1 LFSFHQ
7 GDSVFFLFL
16 KGEDGQMNKI
26 LTCYL
31 KDVDTFNG
39 RLKWLWQ
46 QKATLRTK
54 KEEFLETLR
63 TYYKQQQVALHKEFP
78 KKRMQMLDHVIYN
91 LVATGIQAIRSE
103 TLMKKFDVSQS
114 TVSRF
119 VKSLK
124 TTPFIIVARYIK
136 EDTTGAHPDSYVF
149 VFKNHKNFNKICDEI
164 FFAHDTTGIQT
175 LQQKEMT
182 TPVTTPVTTPERV
195 ENVDITSLEGEK
207 TSDAF
212 INLDLPVNHNNNHLI
227 SASQSFAY
235 IKGVPKKVNNV
246 YAGKYGHQLRD
257 FYARIQN
264 AAKAVKRDTEI
275 SIVKEHI
282 HEVAYTAI
290 VGLDKYVHE
299 ANHKGT
305 TLSLDEM
312 CRLVYQIAYN
322 QFINLLKENTE
333 EQAPES
339 DMHTEAETALF
350 TPKHII
356 RKELVPAWLKA
367 EQEQKECAQE
377 EAISLDQQLEMIQL
391 KQDLGQKL
399 TPEEE
404 NLLQEHSSTYSSF
417 EMAQLKQDL
426 GQALTPEEQAL
437 LHQQD
442 QLKGSVSQSNYLETS

>member
-1 LFSFHQ
+1 
-7 GDSVFFLFL
+7 
-16 KGEDGQMNKI
+16 MNKI

-31 KDVDTFNG
+31 PDVNTFNG
-39 RLKWLWQ
+39 RFKWLW
-46 QKATLRTK
+46 KEKPTLRKK
-54 KEEFLETLR
+54 KEAFLETLR
-63 TYYKQQQVALHKEFP
+63 TYFKQQQEALHKVFP
-78 KKRMQMLDHVIYN
+78 KKRMEMLDYVIYN
-91 LVATGIQAIRSE
+91 LVATGIQAIHSK
-103 TLMKKFDVSQS
+103 TLMEKFDVSQS

-124 TTPFIIVARYIK
+124 ATPFMIVARYIK

-149 VFKNHKNFNKICDEI
+149 ILKSHTNFNQICEEI

-175 LQQKEMT
+175 LQQEEMT
-182 TPVTTPVTTPERV
+182 TPVTTPVTSPEGA
-195 ENVDITSLEGEK
+195 ENVDTTSFEDEK
-207 TSDAF
+207 TSSPF
-212 INLDLPVNHNNNHLI
+212 INLDLPKNHLNNHLI

-235 IKGVPKKVNNV
+235 IKGVPKKVNTV
-246 YAGKYGHQLRD
+246 YAGKYGHHLKA
-257 FYARIQN
+257 FYTRIQN

-275 SIVKEHI
+275 EIVKEQV

-305 TLSLDEM
+305 TLSLDDM
-312 CRLVYQIAYN
+312 CRLVYQIAFN
-322 QFINLLKENTE
+322 QFKNLLKGNTE
-333 EQAPES
+333 QQISES
-339 DMHTEAETALF
+339 DIHTEAKAALF

-367 EQEQKECAQE
+367 EQEQKESTKE
-377 EAISLDQQLEMIQL
+377 TAISLDQQLEMIQL
-391 KQDLGQKL
+391 KQDLGQEL

-404 NLLQEHSSTYSSF
+404 DLLKEHSSTYSSL

-437 LHQQD
+437 LYQQD
-442 QLKGSVSQSNYLETS
+442 QLKGSVS

>member
-1 LFSFHQ
+1 
-7 GDSVFFLFL
+7 
-16 KGEDGQMNKI
+16 MTKI

-31 KDVDTFNG
+31 KDVETFNG
-39 RLKWLWQ
+39 PFTWLWKE
-46 QKATLRTK
+46 KATLRKK
-54 KEEFLETLR
+54 KEAFLETLR
-63 TYYKQQQVALHKEFP
+63 THFKQQQLALHKEFP
-78 KKRMQMLDHVIYN
+78 KKRMEMLDHVIYN

-103 TLMKKFDVSQS
+103 TLMKKFNVSKS

-124 TTPFIIVARYIK
+124 DTPFILVARYIK

-149 VFKNHKNFNKICDEI
+149 VLKSHKNFNQICNEI
-164 FFAHDTTGIQT
+164 FFAHDTTGFQT
-175 LQQKEMT
+175 LQQEEMT
-182 TPVTTPVTTPERV
+182 TPVTTPVTSPESA
-195 ENVDITSLEGEK
+195 ENVDTPSFEGEK
-207 TSDAF
+207 TSSPF
-212 INLDLPVNHNNNHLI
+212 INLDLPKKHLNNHLI

-235 IKGVPKKVNNV
+235 IVGVPKKVNNV
-246 YAGKYGHQLRD
+246 YAGKYGHQLKD

-275 SIVKEHI
+275 EIVKEQV

-305 TLSLDEM
+305 PLSLDEM
-312 CRLVYQIAYN
+312 CRLVYQIAIN
-322 QFINLLKENTE
+322 QFTKLLKGNTE
-333 EQAPES
+333 QQTAES
-339 DMHTEAETALF
+339 GIHTEAKTTLF

-356 RKELVPAWLKA
+356 RKELVPAWLQA
-367 EQEQKECAQE
+367 EQEQKESTKE
-377 EAISLDQQLEMIQL
+377 TAISLDQQLEMIQL
-391 KQDLGQKL
+391 KQDLGQEL

-404 NLLQEHSSTYSSF
+404 NLLKEHSSTYSSL

-426 GQALTPEEQAL
+426 GQTLTPQDQAL

-442 QLKGSVSQSNYLETS
+442 QLKGSVS

>member
-1 LFSFHQ
+1 
-7 GDSVFFLFL
+7 
-16 KGEDGQMNKI
+16 MNKI

-63 TYYKQQQVALHKEFP
+63 TYFKQQQLALHKEFP
-78 KKRMQMLDHVIYN
+78 KKRMEMLDHVIYN

-103 TLMKKFDVSQS
+103 TLMKKFNASKS

-124 TTPFIIVARYIK
+124 DTPFILVARYIK
-136 EDTTGAHPDSYVF
+136 EDTTGTHPDSYVF
-149 VFKNHKNFNKICDEI
+149 VLKNHKNFNRICDEI
-164 FFAHDTTGIQT
+164 FFAHDTTGVQT
-175 LQQKEMT
+175 LQQEEMT
-182 TPVTTPVTTPERV
+182 TPVTTPVTTPECA
-195 ENVDITSLEGEK
+195 ENVDTESLEGQK
-207 TSDAF
+207 TSNAF
-212 INLDLPVNHNNNHLI
+212 INLDLPVNHINNHLM
-227 SASQSFAY
+227 SVAQSFSY

-246 YAGKYGHQLRD
+246 YAGKYGHQLKE
-257 FYARIQN
+257 FYTRIQS
-264 AAKAVKRDTEI
+264 AAKAVKRNTEI
-275 SIVKEHI
+275 EIIKEQV

-322 QFINLLKENTE
+322 QFTNLLKENTE
-333 EQAPES
+333 EQSPES
-339 DMHTEAETALF
+339 DIHTEAETALF

-356 RKELVPAWLKA
+356 RKEMVPDWLKA
-367 EQEQKECAQE
+367 EQEQKECTQE
-377 EAISLDQQLEMIQL
+377 AAISLDQQLEMIQL
-391 KQDLGQKL
+391 KQDLGQEL

-404 NLLQEHSSTYSSF
+404 SLLQEHSSTYSSLK
-417 EMAQLKQDL
+417 MAQLKQDI
-426 GQALTPEEQAL
+426 GKALNPEEQAL
-437 LHQQD
+437 LCQHE
-442 QLKGSVSQSNYLETS
+442 QLKDTAS

>member
-1 LFSFHQ
+1 M
-7 GDSVFFLFL
+7 FL
-16 KGEDGQMNKI
+16 KGEDEQMTKI

-31 KDVDTFNG
+31 PDVNSFNG
-39 RLKWLWQ
+39 RFTWLW
-46 QKATLRTK
+46 KEKPTLRKK
-54 KEEFLETLR
+54 KEAFLETLR
-63 TYYKQQQVALHKEFP
+63 TYFKQQQEALHKVFP
-78 KKRMQMLDHVIYN
+78 KKRMEMLDYVIYN
-91 LVATGIQAIRSE
+91 LVATGIQAIHSK
-103 TLMKKFDVSQS
+103 TLMEKFDVSQS

-124 TTPFIIVARYIK
+124 ETPFMLVARYIK

-149 VFKNHKNFNKICDEI
+149 ILKSHTNFDQICEEI

-175 LQQKEMT
+175 LQQEEMT
-182 TPVTTPVTTPERV
+182 TPVTTPVTSPEV
-195 ENVDITSLEGEK
+195 AENVDTIGFEDEK
-207 TSDAF
+207 TSSPF
-212 INLDLPVNHNNNHLI
+212 INLDLPKNHLNNHLI

-235 IKGVPKKVNNV
+235 IKGVPKKVNHV
-246 YAGKYGHQLRD
+246 YAGKYGHQLKD

-264 AAKAVKRDTEI
+264 AAKAVKRDTKIE
-275 SIVKEHI
+275 IVKEHV

-312 CRLVYQIAYN
+312 CRLVYQIAFN
-322 QFINLLKENTE
+322 QFTNLLKGNTE
-333 EQAPES
+333 QQTSES
-339 DMHTEAETALF
+339 NIHTEAKTALF
-350 TPKHII
+350 TPKQII
-356 RKELVPAWLKA
+356 RKELVPAWLQA
-367 EQEQKECAQE
+367 EQEQNECTQE
-377 EAISLDQQLEMIQL
+377 ETISLDQQLEMIQL
-391 KQDLGQKL
+391 KQDLGQEL

-404 NLLQEHSSTYSSF
+404 NVLQEHSSTYSSL

-442 QLKGSVSQSNYLETS
+442 QLKGSVS

>member
-1 LFSFHQ
+1 
-7 GDSVFFLFL
+7 
-16 KGEDGQMNKI
+16 
-26 LTCYL
+26 
-31 KDVDTFNG
+31 
-39 RLKWLWQ
+39 
-46 QKATLRTK
+46 
-54 KEEFLETLR
+54 KEAFLETLR
-63 TYYKQQQVALHKEFP
+63 TYFKQQQEALHKVFP
-78 KKRMQMLDHVIYN
+78 KKRMEMLDYVIYN
-91 LVATGIQAIRSE
+91 LVATGIQAIHSK
-103 TLMKKFDVSQS
+103 TLMEKFDVSQS

-124 TTPFIIVARYIK
+124 ATPFMIVARYIK

-149 VFKNHKNFNKICDEI
+149 ILKSHTNFNQICEEI

-175 LQQKEMT
+175 LQQEEMT
-182 TPVTTPVTTPERV
+182 TPVTSPVTSPESA
-195 ENVDITSLEGEK
+195 ENVDTPSFEDEK
-207 TSDAF
+207 TSSPF
-212 INLDLPVNHNNNHLI
+212 INLDLPKKHLNNHLI

-246 YAGKYGHQLRD
+246 YAGKYGHHLKA
-257 FYARIQN
+257 FYVRIQN

-275 SIVKEHI
+275 EIVKEQV

-305 TLSLDEM
+305 PLSLDEM

-322 QFINLLKENTE
+322 QFTKLLKGNTE
-333 EQAPES
+333 QQTSES
-339 DMHTEAETALF
+339 DIHTEAKTALF

-356 RKELVPAWLKA
+356 RKELVPAWLQA
-367 EQEQKECAQE
+367 EQEQNECTQE
-377 EAISLDQQLEMIQL
+377 ETISLDQQLEMIQL
-391 KQDLGQKL
+391 KQDLGQEL

-404 NLLQEHSSTYSSF
+404 NVLKVHSSTYSSL

-426 GQALTPEEQAL
+426 GQALTPQEQAL

-442 QLKGSVSQSNYLETS
+442 QLKGSVS

>member
-1 LFSFHQ
+1 
-7 GDSVFFLFL
+7 
-16 KGEDGQMNKI
+16 MNKI

-46 QKATLRTK
+46 QKSTLRTK
-54 KEEFLETLR
+54 KEECLETLR
-63 TYYKQQQVALHKEFP
+63 TYFKQRQVALHKEFP
-78 KKRMQMLDHVIYN
+78 KKRMEMLDYVIYN
-91 LVATGIQAIRSE
+91 LVATGVQAIRSE
-103 TLMKKFDVSQS
+103 TLMKKFNASKS

-124 TTPFIIVARYIK
+124 DTPFILVARYIK

-149 VFKNHKNFNKICDEI
+149 VLKSHKNFNRICDEI
-164 FFAHDTTGIQT
+164 FFAHDTTGVQT
-175 LQQKEMT
+175 LQQEEMT
-182 TPVTTPVTTPERV
+182 TPVTTPVTTPEGAK
-195 ENVDITSLEGEK
+195 NVDTASLEDKK
-207 TSDAF
+207 TSNAF
-212 INLDLPVNHNNNHLI
+212 INLDLPVNHINNHLI
-227 SASQSFAY
+227 SDSQSFAY

-246 YAGKYGHQLRD
+246 YAGKYGHQLKD

-264 AAKAVKRDTEI
+264 AAKAVKRDAEI
-275 SIVKEHI
+275 EIVKEQV

-322 QFINLLKENTE
+322 QFTNLLKGNTE
-333 EQAPES
+333 EQSSES
-339 DMHTEAETALF
+339 QIHTEAETTALF

-356 RKELVPAWLKA
+356 RKEVVPAWLQA
-367 EQEQKECAQE
+367 EQKQNECTQE
-377 EAISLDQQLEMIQL
+377 ATISLDQQFEMIQL

-404 NLLQEHSSTYSSF
+404 SLLQEHSSTYSSL
-417 EMAQLKQDL
+417 EMAQLKHDIGKALNLGEQD
-426 GQALTPEEQAL
+426 L
-437 LHQQD
+437 LHQHD
-442 QLKGSVSQSNYLETS
+442 QLKGSVS

>member
-1 LFSFHQ
+1 MTKLF
-7 GDSVFFLFL
+7 
-16 KGEDGQMNKI
+16 
-26 LTCYL
+26 TCYL
-31 KDVDTFNG
+31 QDVNTFNG
-39 RLKWLWQ
+39 RFTWLW
-46 QKATLRTK
+46 KEKPTLRKK
-54 KEEFLETLR
+54 KEAFLETLR
-63 TYYKQQQVALHKEFP
+63 TYFKQQQLALHKVFP
-78 KKRMQMLDHVIYN
+78 KKRMEMLDYVIYN
-91 LVATGIQAIRSE
+91 LVATGIQAIHSK

-124 TTPFIIVARYIK
+124 ETPFMIVARYIK

-149 VFKNHKNFNKICDEI
+149 ILKSHTNFDQICEEI

-175 LQQKEMT
+175 LQQEEMT
-182 TPVTTPVTTPERV
+182 TPVTTPVTSPESA
-195 ENVDITSLEGEK
+195 ENVDTTSFEDEK
-207 TSDAF
+207 TSSPF
-212 INLDLPVNHNNNHLI
+212 INLDLPKNHLNNHLI

-246 YAGKYGHQLRD
+246 YAGKYGHQLKD

-275 SIVKEHI
+275 EIVKEQV

-305 TLSLDEM
+305 PLLLDEM

-322 QFINLLKENTE
+322 QFTNLLKGNIE
-333 EQAPES
+333 EPTSES
-339 DMHTEAETALF
+339 DIHTEAETALF

-356 RKELVPAWLKA
+356 RKELVPAWLQA
-367 EQEQKECAQE
+367 EQEQKEPTQE
-377 EAISLDQQLEMIQL
+377 TAISLDQQLEMIQL
-391 KQDLGQKL
+391 KQDLGQEL
-399 TPEEE
+399 APEEE
-404 NLLQEHSSTYSSF
+404 NLLQEHSTTYSSL

-426 GQALTPEEQAL
+426 GQALTPKEQAL
-437 LHQQD
+437 LHEHAQLQD
-442 QLKGSVSQSNYLETS
+442 TVS

>member
-1 LFSFHQ
+1 M
-7 GDSVFFLFL
+7 FL
-16 KGEDGQMNKI
+16 KGEDEQMTKI

-31 KDVDTFNG
+31 PDVNTFNG
-39 RLKWLWQ
+39 RFKWLW
-46 QKATLRTK
+46 KEKPTLRKK
-54 KEEFLETLR
+54 KEAFLETLR
-63 TYYKQQQVALHKEFP
+63 TYFKQQQEALHKVFP
-78 KKRMQMLDHVIYN
+78 KKRMEMLDYVIYN
-91 LVATGIQAIRSE
+91 LVATGIQAIHSK
-103 TLMKKFDVSQS
+103 TLMEKFNVSQS

-124 TTPFIIVARYIK
+124 ETPFMIVARYIK

-149 VFKNHKNFNKICDEI
+149 ILKSHTNFDQICEEI

-175 LQQKEMT
+175 LQQEEMT
-182 TPVTTPVTTPERV
+182 TPVTTPVTSPESA
-195 ENVDITSLEGEK
+195 ENVDIPSFEDEK
-207 TSDAF
+207 TSSPF
-212 INLDLPVNHNNNHLI
+212 INLDLPKKHLNNHLI

-246 YAGKYGHQLRD
+246 YAGKYGHQLKD

-275 SIVKEHI
+275 EIVKEQV

-312 CRLVYQIAYN
+312 CRLVYQIAFN
-322 QFINLLKENTE
+322 QFTNLLKGNTE
-333 EQAPES
+333 QQTSES
-339 DMHTEAETALF
+339 DIHIEAKTALF

-356 RKELVPAWLKA
+356 RKELVPAWLQA
-367 EQEQKECAQE
+367 EQEQNECTQE
-377 EAISLDQQLEMIQL
+377 ETISFDQQLEMIQL
-391 KQDLGQKL
+391 KQDLGQEL

-404 NLLQEHSSTYSSF
+404 NLLKEHSSTYSSL

-426 GQALTPEEQAL
+426 GQALTPQEQAL

-442 QLKGSVSQSNYLETS
+442 QLKSSVS

>member
-1 LFSFHQ
+1 
-7 GDSVFFLFL
+7 
-16 KGEDGQMNKI
+16 MNKI

-31 KDVDTFNG
+31 PDVNSFNG
-39 RLKWLWQ
+39 RFTWLW
-46 QKATLRTK
+46 KEKPTLRKK
-54 KEEFLETLR
+54 KEAFLETLR
-63 TYYKQQQVALHKEFP
+63 TYFKQQQEALHKVFP
-78 KKRMQMLDHVIYN
+78 KKRMEMLDYVIYN
-91 LVATGIQAIRSE
+91 LVATGIQAIHSK
-103 TLMKKFDVSQS
+103 TLMEKFDVSQS

-124 TTPFIIVARYIK
+124 ATPFMIVARYIK

-149 VFKNHKNFNKICDEI
+149 ILKSHTNFDQICEEI

-175 LQQKEMT
+175 LQQEEMT
-182 TPVTTPVTTPERV
+182 TPVTTPVTSPESA
-195 ENVDITSLEGEK
+195 ENVDTPSFEDEK
-207 TSDAF
+207 TSSPF
-212 INLDLPVNHNNNHLI
+212 INLDLPKNHLNNHLI

-246 YAGKYGHQLRD
+246 YAGKYGHQLKD

-264 AAKAVKRDTEI
+264 AAKAVKRDTKIEI
-275 SIVKEHI
+275 IKEQV

-305 TLSLDEM
+305 TLSLDDM
-312 CRLVYQIAYN
+312 CRLVYQIAFN
-322 QFINLLKENTE
+322 QFTNLLKENTE
-333 EQAPES
+333 QQTSES
-339 DMHTEAETALF
+339 DIHTEAKTALF

-356 RKELVPAWLKA
+356 RKELVPAWLQA
-367 EQEQKECAQE
+367 EQEQNECTQE
-377 EAISLDQQLEMIQL
+377 ETISLDQQLEMIQL
-391 KQDLGQKL
+391 KQDLGQEL

-404 NLLQEHSSTYSSF
+404 NVLKEHSSTYSSL

-442 QLKGSVSQSNYLETS
+442 QLKGSVS

>member
-1 LFSFHQ
+1 M
-7 GDSVFFLFL
+7 FL
-16 KGEDGQMNKI
+16 KGEDEQMTKI

-31 KDVDTFNG
+31 PDVNTFNG
-39 RLKWLWQ
+39 RFKWLW
-46 QKATLRTK
+46 KEKPTLRKK
-54 KEEFLETLR
+54 KEAFLETLR
-63 TYYKQQQVALHKEFP
+63 TYFKQQQEGLHKVFP
-78 KKRMQMLDHVIYN
+78 KKRMEMLDYVIYN
-91 LVATGIQAIRSE
+91 LVATGIQAIHSK
-103 TLMKKFDVSQS
+103 TLMEKFDVSQS

-124 TTPFIIVARYIK
+124 ETPFMIVARYIK

-149 VFKNHKNFNKICDEI
+149 ILKSHTNFDQICEEI

-175 LQQKEMT
+175 LQQEEMT
-182 TPVTTPVTTPERV
+182 TPVTTPVTSPECA
-195 ENVDITSLEGEK
+195 ENVDKPSFEDEK
-207 TSDAF
+207 ASSPF
-212 INLDLPVNHNNNHLI
+212 INLDLPKKHLNNHLI

-246 YAGKYGHQLRD
+246 YAGKYGHQLKD

-275 SIVKEHI
+275 EIVKEQV

-312 CRLVYQIAYN
+312 CRLVYQIAFN
-322 QFINLLKENTE
+322 QFTNLLKGNTE
-333 EQAPES
+333 QQTSES
-339 DMHTEAETALF
+339 DIHTEAKTALF

-356 RKELVPAWLKA
+356 RKELVPAWLQA
-367 EQEQKECAQE
+367 EQEQNECIQE
-377 EAISLDQQLEMIQL
+377 VTISLDQQLEMIQL
-391 KQDLGQKL
+391 KQDLGQEL

-404 NLLQEHSSTYSSF
+404 NVLQEHSSTYSSL

-437 LHQQD
+437 LHEHAQLQD
-442 QLKGSVSQSNYLETS
+442 TVS

>member
-1 LFSFHQ
+1 
-7 GDSVFFLFL
+7 
-16 KGEDGQMNKI
+16 MNKI

-63 TYYKQQQVALHKEFP
+63 TYFKKQQLALHKEFP
-78 KKRMQMLDHVIYN
+78 KKRMEMLDHVIYN

-103 TLMKKFDVSQS
+103 TLMKKFNASKS

-124 TTPFIIVARYIK
+124 DTPFILVTRYIK

-149 VFKNHKNFNKICDEI
+149 VLKNHKNFNQICDEI
-164 FFAHDTTGIQT
+164 FFAHDTTGVQT
-175 LQQKEMT
+175 LQKEEMT
-182 TPVTTPVTTPERV
+182 TPVTTPVTTPERA
-195 ENVDITSLEGEK
+195 ENVDTPSFEDEK
-207 TSDAF
+207 TSNAF
-212 INLDLPVNHNNNHLI
+212 INLDLPVNHLNNHLI
-227 SASQSFAY
+227 SVSQSFAY
-235 IKGVPKKVNNV
+235 IKGVPKKVNQV
-246 YAGKYGHQLRD
+246 YASKYGHQLKD
-257 FYARIQN
+257 FYSRVQN

-275 SIVKEHI
+275 EIIKEQV
-282 HEVAYTAI
+282 HEIAYTAI

-322 QFINLLKENTE
+322 QFTNLLKGNTE
-333 EQAPES
+333 DQTSES
-339 DMHTEAETALF
+339 DIHTEAETAALF

-356 RKELVPAWLKA
+356 HKEVVPAWLKA
-367 EQEQKECAQE
+367 EQKQKECTQE
-377 EAISLDQQLEMIQL
+377 TAISLDQQLEMIGL
-391 KQDLGQKL
+391 KQDLGQEL

-404 NLLQEHSSTYSSF
+404 TLLQEHSSTYSAL
-417 EMAQLKQDL
+417 EVAQLKQDL
-426 GQALTPEEQAL
+426 GQTLKPEEQAL
-437 LHQQD
+437 LHQHA
-442 QLKGSVSQSNYLETS
+442 QLKGSVS

>member
-1 LFSFHQ
+1 
-7 GDSVFFLFL
+7 
-16 KGEDGQMNKI
+16 MTKI

-31 KDVDTFNG
+31 KDVETFNG
-39 RLKWLWQ
+39 PFTWLWKE
-46 QKATLRTK
+46 KATLRKK
-54 KEEFLETLR
+54 KEAFLETLR
-63 TYYKQQQVALHKEFP
+63 THFKQQQLALHKEFP
-78 KKRMQMLDHVIYN
+78 KKRMEMLDHVIYN

-103 TLMKKFDVSQS
+103 TLMKKFNVSKS

-124 TTPFIIVARYIK
+124 DTPFILVARYIK

-149 VFKNHKNFNKICDEI
+149 VLKSHKNFNQICNEI

-175 LQQKEMT
+175 LQQEEMT
-182 TPVTTPVTTPERV
+182 TPVTTPVTSPEHA
-195 ENVDITSLEGEK
+195 ENVDTLSFEGEK
-207 TSDAF
+207 TSSPF
-212 INLDLPVNHNNNHLI
+212 INLDLPKKHLNNHLI

-235 IKGVPKKVNNV
+235 IVGVPKKVNNV
-246 YAGKYGHQLRD
+246 YAGKYGHQLKD
-257 FYARIQN
+257 FYARIRN

-275 SIVKEHI
+275 EIVKEQV

-305 TLSLDEM
+305 PLSLDEM

-322 QFINLLKENTE
+322 QFTNLLKGNTE
-333 EQAPES
+333 EQTSES
-339 DMHTEAETALF
+339 DIHTEAKTALF
-350 TPKHII
+350 TPKQII

-367 EQEQKECAQE
+367 QQEQNECTQE
-377 EAISLDQQLEMIQL
+377 TAISLDQQLEMIQL
-391 KQDLGQKL
+391 KQDLGQEL

-404 NLLQEHSSTYSSF
+404 NVLQEHSTTYSSL

-437 LHQQD
+437 LQQHA
-442 QLKGSVSQSNYLETS
+442 QLQDTVS

>member
-1 LFSFHQ
+1 
-7 GDSVFFLFL
+7 
-16 KGEDGQMNKI
+16 MTKI

-31 KDVDTFNG
+31 PDVNTFNG
-39 RLKWLWQ
+39 RFKWLW
-46 QKATLRTK
+46 KEKPTLRKK
-54 KEEFLETLR
+54 KEAFLETLR
-63 TYYKQQQVALHKEFP
+63 TYFKQQQEALHKVFP
-78 KKRMQMLDHVIYN
+78 KKRMEMLDYVIYN
-91 LVATGIQAIRSE
+91 LVATGIQAIHSK
-103 TLMKKFDVSQS
+103 TLMEKFDVSQS

-124 TTPFIIVARYIK
+124 ATPFMLVARYIK

-149 VFKNHKNFNKICDEI
+149 ILKSHTNFDQICEEI

-175 LQQKEMT
+175 LQQEEMT
-182 TPVTTPVTTPERV
+182 TPVTTPVTSPESA
-195 ENVDITSLEGEK
+195 ENVDTPSFEDEK
-207 TSDAF
+207 ASSPF
-212 INLDLPVNHNNNHLI
+212 INLDLPKKHLNNHLI

-246 YAGKYGHQLRD
+246 YAGKYGHQLKD

-275 SIVKEHI
+275 EIVKEQV

-322 QFINLLKENTE
+322 QFTNLLKGNTE
-333 EQAPES
+333 EQTSQS
-339 DMHTEAETALF
+339 DIHTEAKTALF

-356 RKELVPAWLKA
+356 RKELVPAWLQA
-367 EQEQKECAQE
+367 EQGQKESTQDT
-377 EAISLDQQLEMIQL
+377 AISLDQQLEMIQL
-391 KQDLGQKL
+391 KQDLGQEL
-399 TPEEE
+399 TAEEE
-404 NLLQEHSSTYSSF
+404 NVLKEHSSTYSSL

-426 GQALTPEEQAL
+426 GQALTPQEQAL

-442 QLKGSVSQSNYLETS
+442 QLKYSVS

>member
-1 LFSFHQ
+1 MKKL
-7 GDSVFFLFL
+7 
-16 KGEDGQMNKI
+16 

-31 KDVDTFNG
+31 PDVNAFNG
-39 RLKWLWQ
+39 RFKWLW
-46 QKATLRTK
+46 KETPTLRKK
-54 KEEFLETLR
+54 KEAFLETLR
-63 TYYKQQQVALHKEFP
+63 TYFKQQQVALHKVFP
-78 KKRMQMLDHVIYN
+78 KKRMEMLDYVIYN
-91 LVATGIQAIRSE
+91 LVATGIQAIHSK
-103 TLMKKFDVSQS
+103 TLMEKFDVSQS

-124 TTPFIIVARYIK
+124 ETPFMIVARYIK

-149 VFKNHKNFNKICDEI
+149 ILKSHKNFDQICEEI
-164 FFAHDTTGIQT
+164 FFAHDTTGIQA
-175 LQQKEMT
+175 LQQEEMT
-182 TPVTTPVTTPERV
+182 TPVTTPVTSPESAK
-195 ENVDITSLEGEK
+195 NVDTPSFEDEK
-207 TSDAF
+207 ASSPF
-212 INLDLPVNHNNNHLI
+212 INLDLPKNHLNNHLI

-246 YAGKYGHQLRD
+246 YAGKYGHHLKD

-275 SIVKEHI
+275 EILKEQV

-322 QFINLLKENTE
+322 QFTNLRKGNTE
-333 EQAPES
+333 EQSSKS
-339 DMHTEAETALF
+339 DIHTEAETAALF

-356 RKELVPAWLKA
+356 RKELVPAWLQA
-367 EQEQKECAQE
+367 EQEQKECIQE
-377 EAISLDQQLEMIQL
+377 TAISLDEQLEMIQL
-391 KQDLGQKL
+391 KQDLGQEL

-404 NLLQEHSSTYSSF
+404 TLLQEHSSTYSSF
-417 EMAQLKQDL
+417 EVAQLKQDL
-426 GQALTPEEQAL
+426 GQVLTPQEQAL
-437 LHQQD
+437 LQQHA
-442 QLKGSVSQSNYLETS
+442 QLQDTVS